1 MSDVPVRAVGIDVG
15 GTKLVG
21 AAVAEDGTIVARAR
35 RVSPV
40 GDPDALVEVI
50 ATLAEE
56 LGAGAPVGIG
66 VAGIVDRGGVLV
78 YAPNLDVVDVPLG
91 PALHERLGRRPV
103 VLNDASAAVV
113 AESRLGAAAGAR
125 DVVLLTLG
133 TGIGGGL
140 IVDGSIVEGANG
152 FAAELGHVIVE
163 EGGRR
168 CPCGNLGCLEAYA
181 SGTAIGLL
189 AQERLAAD
197 ATTALANAETIDG
210 KAVSAAAQAG
220 DEVARQ
226 VLAEV
231 GHWLGVGLAGL
242 VNALDPEVVVI
253 GGGAASHTAGSV
265 LPAATASMSLRII
278 GAPPRRPPP
287 IVLAQLGDD
296 AGMLGAALVAVER
309 DGP

>member
-1 MSDVPVRAVGIDVG
+1 MNATPIQAVGIDVG
-15 GTKLVG
+15 GTKLV
-21 AAVAEDGTIVARAR
+21 AAAIAHDGSIVERAR
-35 RVSPV
+35 RVSPA
-40 GDPDALVEVI
+40 GDAEALLDLI
-50 ATLAEE
+50 AALAEE
-56 LGAGAPVGIG
+56 LGPGAPVGIG

-78 YAPNLDVVDVPLG
+78 YAPNLDLVDLPMG
-91 PALHERLGRRPV
+91 PALEERLGRRPV

-113 AESRLGAAAGAR
+113 AESRLGAAAGSR

-133 TGIGGGL
+133 TGVGGGL
-140 IVDGSIVEGANG
+140 VVDGSVVEGANG
-152 FAAELGHVIVE
+152 FATELGHLIVH

-181 SGTAIGLL
+181 SGTAIGVLGRERVESGVSTTL
-189 AQERLAAD
+189 AD
-197 ATTALANAETIDG
+197 VDPIDG

-220 DEVARQ
+220 DQVARD
-226 VLAEV
+226 VLTEM

-253 GGGAASHTAGSV
+253 GGGAASHTAGYV
-265 LPAATASMSLRII
+265 LPAATASMSARVI
-278 GAPPRRPPP
+278 GTPRRKPPS

-309 DGP
+309 EGP

>member
-1 MSDVPVRAVGIDVG
+1 VSDVPVRAVGIDVG

-56 LGAGAPVGIG
+56 LGAGSPVGIG

-140 IVDGSIVEGANG
+140 VVDGSVVEGANG

-189 AQERLAAD
+189 AQERLAAG
-197 ATTALANAETIDG
+197 ATTALADAETIDG

-265 LPAATASMSLRII
+265 LPAATASMSPRII